1 MNKNSFYFL
10 LVAMVSLFQVGCI
23 NDNAT
28 YRQMVLVDSL
38 IYRNQPDSA
47 DIVLAK
53 VKNTIRTEKEVAYYG
68 LLLMNIRYMQY
79 RPLKSDTLIS
89 KRDRKSV
96 V

>member
-10 LVAMVSLFQVGCI
+10 LVVMVSLFQVGCI

-28 YRQMVLVDSL
+28 YRQMVFVDSL
-38 IYRNQPDSA
+38 LYRNQPDSA
-47 DIVLAK
+47 DIALAK
-53 VKNTIRTEKEVAYYG
+53 VKNIIRTEKEVAYYG

-89 KRDRKSV
+89 V
-96 V
+96 Y